1 MDHEQ
6 YLALRRF
13 PALDGLRAVAATMVV
28 FFHFG
33 GPSWD
38 RLYGWIGVHIFFVLS
53 GFLITTLA
61 LREEAA
67 AGRLS
72 IKNFWKRRIARILPA
87 YYVVLAVVTGV
98 AVARG
103 EYAGGLGDVI
113 VRYLTLNGEFVGP
126 DAPQSQLWTIGI
138 EQKFY
143 LVWPL
148 LGFAAV
154 LTAARRAMAGT
165 VLLAALLGLA
175 ATAPVLVSYI
185 PITLGCLVAV
195 LLHDPRGFRA
205 VARLTR
211 PIGATLVAAVFAAGH
226 LALPLGHR
234 VLGPGGPVIIAYA
247 VLVAVLVVSLVGT
260 GPVAWLLALRPLT
273 FVGDRSYSLYL
284 VQALAGLAVASTIPA
299 LAAHRTVTAV
309 VVLAVALLMADLLYR
324 WIEQPAIR
332 WGRRWVAASK
342 PRLRAAAAP
351 AAEPRAA

>member
-1 MDHEQ
+1 MNHEQ
-6 YLALRRF
+6 YLGLRRF
-13 PALDGLRAVAATMVV
+13 PALDGLRAVAAAMVV

-33 GPSWD
+33 GPSWE

-61 LREEAA
+61 LREESRN
-67 AGRLS
+67 GRLS

-87 YYVVLAVVTGV
+87 YYVVLAVVAGV
-98 AVARG
+98 ALARG
-103 EYAGGLGDVI
+103 EYAGGLGEVML
-113 VRYLTLNGEFVGP
+113 RYLTLNGEFVGP

-143 LVWPL
+143 LVWPV

-154 LTAARRAMAGT
+154 LTAARRAAAGI

-175 ATAPVLVSYI
+175 ATMPVLVSYI

-205 VARLTR
+205 VSWLTR
-211 PIGATLVAAVFAAGH
+211 PLGATIVALVFVAGH
-226 LALPLGHR
+226 LALPIGSR

-247 VLVAVLVVSLVGT
+247 VLVAVLVVSLVGR
-260 GPVAWLLALRPLT
+260 GPVGWVLARRPLT

-284 VQALAGLAVASTIPA
+284 VQALAGLVVAATIPA
-299 LAAHRTVTAV
+299 LGVHRTVTAV
-309 VVLAVALLMADLLYR
+309 VVLAVALLMADLMYR
-324 WIEQPAIR
+324 WVEQPAIAL
-332 WGRRWVAASK
+332 GRRWVAAPQRRTEESR
-342 PRLRAAAAP
+342 PAVAAP
-351 AAEPRAA
+351 IAA